1 MNTTDPLSS
10 VTWGADTFRET
21 KSRRR
26 RIFVRSKSVYL
37 RRGEAV
43 IIDGL
48 LTVAPIL
55 LVDYLFSLAFPN
67 YGFFFAHTQTA
78 TGAYT
83 TQTSATLHLGLSG
96 SLLTLTLWLVYYFVC
111 EALTGRTIGKRIVGL
126 RVLSSDGTPA
136 GVNAISARTVLRIID
151 SLPVLYLVGTLVA
164 FLSGRRRRR
173 IGDLAGSTVVVA
185 DEGYLPRPRPTIWKL
200 CVYPVGWVCVVML
213 VIFATGLG
221 KAVGTQEEA
230 VSLVHEYVEAR
241 QQHDAAL
248 ACSLLTPEQQRE
260 LVAIQTNDYPQAN
273 ADQCPSQILA
283 TNAQSNLLN
292 PDLEALAEGPLESAY
307 FPGGVVIVHSPAY
320 PQIHLIAVPEAGKLK
335 FDVRGLERIEFMAGC
350 KSVGTM
356 SQTTCGCVWR
366 VLRYDDELEERP
378 TSTMAIESYRRAA
391 AACLANPAADS
402 S

>member
-10 VTWGADTFRET
+10 VAWSADAFQET

-26 RIFVRSKSVYL
+26 RIFARSKSVYL
-37 RRGEAV
+37 RRGEAL

-48 LTVAPIL
+48 LLVVPIL

-67 YGFFFAHTQTA
+67 YGFFLAHTQTA

-83 TQTSATLHLGLSG
+83 TQTSATLHLGLPG

-151 SLPVLYLVGTLVA
+151 GLPVLYLVGTLVA
-164 FLSGRRRRR
+164 ILSGRRRRR
-173 IGDLAGSTVVVA
+173 IGDLAGRTVVVA

-221 KAVGTQEEA
+221 KAVSTQEEA
-230 VSLVHEYVEAR
+230 VSLLHEYVKAR

-260 LVAIQTNDYPQAN
+260 LVAIQTNDYRQASADLCPQL
-273 ADQCPSQILA
+273 ILG
-283 TNAQSNLLN
+283 TDPKSSLMN
-292 PDLEALAEGPLESAY
+292 PGLEGLAEGRLQLAY
-307 FPGGVVIVHSPAY
+307 LSG
-320 PQIHLIAVPEAGKLK
+320 
-335 FDVRGLERIEFMAGC
+335 
-350 KSVGTM
+350 
-356 SQTTCGCVWR
+356 
-366 VLRYDDELEERP
+366 
-378 TSTMAIESYRRAA
+378 
-391 AACLANPAADS
+391 
-402 S
+402 